1 MAEAICARCRLA
13 GTGLICAPRGRLAGV
28 GGMCCIP
35 ARSLGEEFVK
45 LVLFQSA
52 ANGEILP
59 GLFTDRGVV
68 DISGAAKKSTTPQLT
83 MQGIIDD
90 YDGLKPAL
98 EKVAAEGKAAPP
110 GKAQLKPPLPR
121 PGKILCC
128 IANYWEHAQREARPL
143 NMFLKNPEAVVG
155 PGDTIVLPEFTEPWI
170 FMHEAE
176 LALVIKGPA
185 KKVSQANWR
194 SAVFGYTCLID
205 VSARGE
211 GRRTWK
217 AGSWLGKSFDTF
229 APIGPCIV
237 TADEIPEPNDLVVRF
252 WDDGQLRHNY
262 NTDDM
267 EHRVPELVEFASS
280 IMTLNSGDLIACGTN
295 HEGLGALQDGE
306 TVEIEVQHVGRMRLD
321 VVDPLKRNWE
331 KGVYMGADSTNPEAV
346 RRHRPAG

>member
-1 MAEAICARCRLA
+1 MR
-13 GTGLICAPRGRLAGV
+13 
-28 GGMCCIP
+28 
-35 ARSLGEEFVK
+35 
-45 LVLFQSA
+45 LVLFQTSRQDKPV
-52 ANGEILP
+52 P
-59 GLFTDRGVV
+59 GLLTDRGVV
-68 DISGAAKKSTTPQLT
+68 DIAGISEKGHTPQLT
-83 MQGIIDD
+83 MQALIDGFD
-90 YDGLKPAL
+90 RLRPSLERRAADGEAL
-98 EKVAAEGKAAPP
+98 PLSSVRLRA
-110 GKAQLKPPLPR
+110 PLPR

-185 KKVSQANWR
+185 KRVSQANWR

-217 AGSWLGKSFDTF
+217 TGSWLGKSFDTF
-229 APIGPCIV
+229 APIGPCIA

-252 WDDGQLRHNY
+252 WNDGQLRHNY

-267 EHRVPELVEFASS
+267 EHRVAELVEFASAV
-280 IMTLNSGDLIACGTN
+280 MTLNTGDLIACGTN

-306 TVEIEVQHVGRMRLD
+306 RVEIEVQHVGRMALN
-321 VVDPLKRNWE
+321 VVDPLKRSWE
-331 KGVYMGADSTNPEAV
+331 KGVYMGVDSTNPQAV
-346 RRHRPAG
+346 RRHRPQGTG

>member
-1 MAEAICARCRLA
+1 M
-13 GTGLICAPRGRLAGV
+13 
-28 GGMCCIP
+28 
-35 ARSLGEEFVK
+35 K
-45 LVLFQSA
+45 LVLFETSEQA
-52 ANGEILP
+52 EPTA
-59 GLFTDRGVV
+59 GLLTERGIV
-68 DISGAAKKSTTPQLT
+68 SLTSTVERGYTPQLT
-83 MQGIIDD
+83 MQSLIDGFD
-90 YDGLKPAL
+90 RLRPAL
-98 EKVAAEGKAAPP
+98 ERLERDGAAMPLETVRLRA
-110 GKAQLKPPLPR
+110 PLPR

-155 PGDTIVLPEFTEPWI
+155 PGDTIMLPEFTEPWI

-185 KKVSQANWR
+185 KKVGQADWK

-237 TADEIPEPNDLVVRF
+237 TADEIPEPNNLVVRF
-252 WDDGQLRHNY
+252 WNDGQLRHNY

-267 EHRVPELVEFASS
+267 EHRVPELVEFAST
-280 IMTLNSGDLIACGTN
+280 IMTLNTGDLIACGTN

-306 TVEIEVQHVGRMRLD
+306 TVEIEIERIGRMSLN
-321 VVDPLKRNWE
+321 VVDPLKRSWE
-331 KGVYMGADSTNPEAV
+331 RGIYMGADSTNPEAV
-346 RRHRPAG
+346 KRHRPQSGG

>member
-1 MAEAICARCRLA
+1 M
-13 GTGLICAPRGRLAGV
+13 
-28 GGMCCIP
+28 
-35 ARSLGEEFVK
+35 K
-45 LVLFQSA
+45 LVLFQTSER
-52 ANGEILP
+52 GEPTP
-59 GLFTDRGVV
+59 GVLTDRGVV
-68 DISGAAKKSTTPQLT
+68 SIAGSVERSHTPQLT
-83 MQGIIDD
+83 MQTLIDAFD
-90 YDGLKPAL
+90 RLRPAL
-98 EKVAAEGKAAPP
+98 EREAAQGEALPLGSVR
-110 GKAQLKPPLPR
+110 LLPPLPR

-143 NMFLKNPEAVVG
+143 NMFMKNPEAVVG

-185 KKVSQANWR
+185 KKVNQTNWQ

-229 APIGPCIV
+229 APIGPCIA
-237 TADEIPEPNDLVVRF
+237 TADEIPEPNDLLVRF
-252 WDDGQLRHNY
+252 WNDGQLRHNY

-267 EHRVPELVEFASS
+267 EHRVPKLIEFAST
-280 IMTLNSGDLIACGTN
+280 IMTLNTGDLIACGTN

-306 TVEIEVQHVGRMRLD
+306 TVEIEIERIGRMSLT
-321 VVDPLKRNWE
+321 VVDPLKRSWE
-331 KGVYMGADSTNPEAV
+331 RGIYMGADSTNPEAV
-346 RRHRPAG
+346 RRHRPQS